1 MNWRLKL
8 LLFLS
13 YFHLWIGIK
22 SWEDLNVIRVSLL
35 IYIIV
40 YHHYV
45 RKHIGAIEKLEKI
58 LMAVKH
64 ASEFADILKQS
75 NYLNFQETNVANNMF
90 YVLF

>member
-1 MNWRLKL
+1 MSGNILVPLKNWK
-8 LLFLS
+8 
-13 YFHLWIGIK
+13 
-22 SWEDLNVIRVSLL
+22 
-35 IYIIV
+35 
-40 YHHYV
+40 
-45 RKHIGAIEKLEKI
+45 KI